1 MKGYEDVW
9 EAFHKCSAAWA
20 FRFCTLLT
28 GKGGKAQTSQQGD
41 AGYLQNILF

>member
-1 MKGYEDVW
+1 MKDYEDVW

-20 FRFCTLLT
+20 FRSSMLLT

-41 AGYLQNILF
+41 ACYLRNVLF